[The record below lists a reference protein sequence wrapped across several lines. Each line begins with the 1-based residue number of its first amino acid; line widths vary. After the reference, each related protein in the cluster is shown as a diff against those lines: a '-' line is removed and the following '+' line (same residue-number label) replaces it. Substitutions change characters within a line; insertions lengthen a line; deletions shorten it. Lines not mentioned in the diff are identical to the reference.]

1 MPLRE
6 VTDLER
12 SRYAPRGMTPL
23 YDAVGRR
30 IARRH
35 ELGVEDED
43 QVVLIVT
50 DSLENA
56 SREHTR

>member
-1 MPLRE
+1 MIARI
-6 VTDLER
+6 
-12 SRYAPRGMTPL
+12 
-23 YDAVGRR
+23 DAG

-50 DSLENA
+50 DGLENA